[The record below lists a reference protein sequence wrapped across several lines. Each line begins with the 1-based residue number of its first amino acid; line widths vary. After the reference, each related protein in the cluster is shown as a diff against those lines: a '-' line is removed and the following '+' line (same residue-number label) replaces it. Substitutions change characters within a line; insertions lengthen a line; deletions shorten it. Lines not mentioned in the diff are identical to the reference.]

1 MRTDEDLHLANRRAG
16 VAEVCWSD
24 AHGSPRGMA
33 VVPLNHEGRP
43 ALALYWSQWPQAREL
58 ASCPR
63 VAWLLSDRRMA
74 QRGWQPVVGFGR
86 MRLIADHDGSVF
98 TESMLDQELRK
109 HPPSRAFAD
118 SHLLRR
124 EHWWFLPR
132 LILVL
137 EPTEAHEIGERT
149 DPATDGIL
157 TVSAADGA
165 LAVDTVSL
173 GTVPVDTVPVDA
185 VRLDTV
191 PVDTV
196 RLDTVPDGP
205 IACISLGGQAP
216 PLPGRAALLQHD
228 FSVPDLE
235 RWGHRITSGRWD
247 GEALAAVPD
256 PVSRPLGPLLP
267 PTLSVRE
274 RLRRHRELERDI
286 CRALRGGA

>member
-1 MRTDEDLHLANRRAG
+1 MQTVEDLLLANRRAG
-16 VAEVCWSD
+16 VAELCWSD
-24 AHGSPRGMA
+24 VQGGPRAMA
-33 VVPLNHEGRP
+33 VIPLEHERRP
-43 ALALYWSQWPQAREL
+43 ALALHWSQWSVVREL
-58 ASCPR
+58 ASCPA
-63 VAWLLSDRRMA
+63 VAWVLSDRRMA
-74 QRGWQPVVGFGR
+74 QRGWQPMVGHGR
-86 MRLIADHDGSVF
+86 MRLIVDHDGSVF

-109 HPPSRAFAD
+109 NPPSRAFAD

-137 EPTEAHEIGERT
+137 EPTVAVQIGERT
-149 DPATDGIL
+149 DPDSHSVL
-157 TVSAADGA
+157 TVGAADGT
-165 LAVDTVSL
+165 LTVDTVSL
-173 GTVPVDTVPVDA
+173 ETVPVDTVPD
-185 VRLDTV
+185 R
-191 PVDTV
+191 PI
-196 RLDTVPDGP
+196 PDRP

-235 RWGHRITSGRWD
+235 RWGRRITSGRWD

-286 CRALRGGA
+286 RRALRGGAQA

>member
-1 MRTDEDLHLANRRAG
+1 MRVVEDLVLANGRAG

-24 AHGSPRGMA
+24 AHGSPRAMA

-63 VAWLLSDRRMA
+63 VAWVLSDRRMA
-74 QRGWQPVVGFGR
+74 QRGWEPAVGYGR
-86 MRLIADHDGSVF
+86 MRLIVDHDGSVF
-98 TESMLDQELRK
+98 SESMLDQELRK

-137 EPTEAHEIGERT
+137 EPAVAVQIGERT
-149 DPATDGIL
+149 DPDSHSIL
-157 TVSAADGA
+157 MVSAADGT

-173 GTVPVDTVPVDA
+173 ETVPVDTVPD
-185 VRLDTV
+185 RS
-191 PVDTV
+191 
-196 RLDTVPDGP
+196 

-286 CRALRGGA
+286 CRALRGEAQA

>member
-1 MRTDEDLHLANRRAG
+1 MQTVEDLLLANRRAG
-16 VAEVCWSD
+16 VAELCWSD
-24 AHGSPRGMA
+24 VQGGPRAMA
-33 VVPLNHEGRP
+33 VIPLEHERRP
-43 ALALYWSQWPQAREL
+43 ALALHWSQWSVVREL
-58 ASCPR
+58 ASCR
-63 VAWLLSDRRMA
+63 AVAWVLSDRRMA
-74 QRGWQPVVGFGR
+74 QRGWEPAVGYVR
-86 MRLIADHDGSVF
+86 MRLIVDHDGSVF

-137 EPTEAHEIGERT
+137 EPTVAVQIGERT
-149 DPATDGIL
+149 DPDSHSVL
-157 TVSAADGA
+157 TVGAAEGT
-165 LAVDTVSL
+165 LTVDTVSL
-173 GTVPVDTVPVDA
+173 ETVPVDTVPD
-185 VRLDTV
+185 R
-191 PVDTV
+191 PI
-196 RLDTVPDGP
+196 PDRP

-235 RWGHRITSGRWD
+235 RWGRRITSGRWD

-274 RLRRHRELERDI
+274 RLRRHRELEREI
-286 CRALRGGA
+286 CRALRGGTQA

>member
-1 MRTDEDLHLANRRAG
+1 MRVVEDLVLANGRAG

-24 AHGSPRGMA
+24 AHGSPRAMA

-63 VAWLLSDRRMA
+63 VAWVLSDRRMA
-74 QRGWQPVVGFGR
+74 QRGWEPAVGYGR
-86 MRLIADHDGSVF
+86 MRLIVDHDGSVF
-98 TESMLDQELRK
+98 SESMLDQELRK

-137 EPTEAHEIGERT
+137 EPTVAVQIGERT
-149 DPATDGIL
+149 DPDSHSIL

-173 GTVPVDTVPVDA
+173 ETVPVDTVPVD
-185 VRLDTV
+185 
-191 PVDTV
+191 
-196 RLDTVPDGP
+196 TVPDRP
-205 IACISLGGQAP
+205 IACISLGEQAP

-286 CRALRGGA
+286 CRALRGEAQA